1 MSLQTNL
8 KGRLRNTKL
17 PKTHALMPVFEAVV
31 NSIHSIE
38 DSFDDIEQGE
48 ITLEIIRNPQA
59 NLNKDFSSPS
69 AIIGFKITDNGC
81 GFNDSNLKSF
91 EELDTDHKI
100 GKGCRGIGRLLWLKV
115 FQQAHI
121 TSTFLKDD
129 KKFSRKFIF
138 SEKGVDPK
146 SKEINP
152 INDKK
157 PISTCIYLENI
168 FDEYLKNIPVTTE
181 KIAMSLLE
189 HCVWYFVRQEG
200 CAKITVKDKDT
211 SQDLNI
217 LYEKHITLIA
227 QHDNFEINGYDFELT
242 HIKFRESRVNKHQ
255 LAYCAA
261 GRLVKEESLDSK
273 ITGLFGALN
282 DSDGDFFYTCYI
294 TSKYLDDRVRP
305 ERTSFDITEK
315 INDTL
320 DITEVSFNQIRDNS
334 IEKSE
339 IFLSAYLEKNKT
351 EALSHTKNFINTRAP
366 RYKSLMKYFPKN
378 ELIIDPSIPDKDLEK
393 KLHSMWYDVEQQ
405 ILEESYKYISDAS
418 INIDNYEEKLSSYL
432 EKVSDL
438 KSSDLASYVLHR
450 KVVLDILD
458 KAISYKEGDSYYNE
472 NVIHEL
478 IMPMGRTSD
487 QVEFDKQNLWLID
500 ERLAFHNY
508 LASDKTINSMSI
520 SDSKSRKE
528 PDIISLKEWDSPFL
542 VNDKLNP
549 PLASITVVEL
559 KKPMRNDMKDSEDK
573 DPIQQCLGYLNR
585 IRKGDVITSNGL
597 NIPAPNDSIPG
608 YCYVLADLTPKMIE
622 RCNMSGL
629 KKTSDGMGYFGY
641 NDNYKAYIEVIS
653 YNQLLLSAKE
663 RNRAFFDK
671 LGLASN

>member
-17 PKTHALMPVFEAVV
+17 PKSHALMPVFEAIV

-38 DSFDDIEQGE
+38 DSFDDIQKGK
-48 ITLEIIRNPQA
+48 ITLEIVRSSQA
-59 NLNKDFSSPS
+59 NLSEDFGSLPP
-69 AIIGFKITDNGC
+69 IIGFKIFDNGC
-81 GFNDSNLKSF
+81 GFNKSNFESF
-91 EELDTDHKI
+91 QLLDTEHKI

-121 TSTFLKDD
+121 TSTFIEED
-129 KKFSRKFIF
+129 KKYSRNFTF
-138 SEKGVDPK
+138 SELGVDPIK
-146 SKEINP
+146 SIPVDAGDEVVN
-152 INDKK
+152 
-157 PISTCIYLENI
+157 TCVYLENI
-168 FDEYLKNIPVTTE
+168 FDEYLKSIPVTLE

-200 CAKITVKDKDT
+200 CPDIIVKDRYT
-211 SQDLNI
+211 TQDLNE
-217 LYEKHITLIA
+217 LYDKHITLIA
-227 QHDNFEINGYDFELT
+227 RHDSFTINDFDFQLT

-261 GRLVKEESLDSK
+261 GRLVKEENLDNK

-282 DSDGDFFYTCYI
+282 DSGGEFFYTCYI

-305 ERTSFDITEK
+305 ERTSFDIAEK
-315 INDTL
+315 TNDIL
-320 DITEVSFNQIRDNS
+320 DNTEVTLSDIRNNS

-339 IFLSAYLEKNKT
+339 NFLSSYLEKNKI
-351 EALSHTKNFINTRAP
+351 EALSHTKNFINSKAP
-366 RYKSLMKYFPKN
+366 RYKPLIKYFPES
-378 ELIIDPSIPDKDLEK
+378 ELIIDPNIQDKELKK

-405 ILEESYKYISDAS
+405 ILEESYKYLSNES
-418 INIDNYEEKLSSYL
+418 VNIENYEGKLASYL
-432 EKVSDL
+432 NKVADL

-450 KVVLDILD
+450 KVVLDILE
-458 KAISYKEGDSYYNE
+458 KAIGHNEQEKYYNE

-478 IMPMGRTSD
+478 IMPMGRTSE
-487 QVEFDKQNLWLID
+487 QVRFDKQNLWLID

-508 LASDKTINSMSI
+508 LASDKTIRSMTISNSQ
-520 SDSKSRKE
+520 SRKE
-528 PDIISLKEWDSPFL
+528 PDILSLKEWNSPFL
-542 VNDKLNP
+542 VNDKVNP
-549 PLASITVVEL
+549 PLASITVIEL

-585 IRKGDVITSNGL
+585 IRKGEVKTSNGL
-597 NIPAPNDSIPG
+597 SIPAPNDNIPG
-608 YCYVLADLTPKMIE
+608 YCYILADLTPTMIE
-622 RCNMSGL
+622 RCNMATL